1 MTEGIRILTIEDDP
15 TIRHNIVSYLE
26 DSGYLM
32 LQAPTGRQGLEL
44 FGREQPDLVL
54 CDLRMPDLDGLEV
67 LFEITQTSPNT
78 PVIIVSG
85 AGMISDA
92 IESLKRGAWDY
103 VAKPIPDMQVLES
116 AINKALERARL
127 MQENLN
133 YQRKLEELNQ
143 ELSTALDRLKNDQ
156 VAGRKLQ
163 SKLLPED
170 NLRIGEYLFSRRLYP
185 AMYLSG
191 DFVDYFVINER
202 YLGFYMADVSGHD
215 AGSAFVTI
223 IVKSLMTHLL
233 AAFVKE
239 GKKVILNPEQ
249 TLKHINDELN
259 SQKLEKYITLFY
271 GVIDLENDQLRAS
284 NGGHYPFPI
293 IYNGLDV
300 KPLEYKSL
308 PVGLFEDTD
317 YAPIKLQ
324 LPETFLLLL
333 MSDGIFELMP
343 EKSNREFYK
352 DILSGLKYIDM
363 PLDALLQDMKLDE
376 SDQLID
382 DLTLLTITRT
392 RNYDQE

>member
-1 MTEGIRILTIEDDP
+1 MTDGIRILTIEDDP
-15 TIRHNIVSYLE
+15 TIRHNIVAYLE

-44 FGREQPDLVL
+44 FDTEQPDLVL

-67 LFEITQTSPNT
+67 LYEITQTSPNT

-103 VAKPIPDMQVLES
+103 VTKPIPNMQVLES

-127 MQENLN
+127 VQENLN
-133 YQRKLEELNQ
+133 YQRKLEALNQ
-143 ELSTALDRLKNDQ
+143 GLSTALEQLKNDQ

-170 NLRIGEYLFSRRLYP
+170 NLRFGEYQFNRKLYP

-223 IVKSLMTHLL
+223 IVKSLMTHLQ
-233 AAFVKE
+233 AAFVNE
-239 GKKVILNPEQ
+239 GREIILNPEQ
-249 TLKHINDELN
+249 TLKHINDELI

-271 GVIDLENDQLRAS
+271 GVIDLESDQLRAS

-293 IYNGLDV
+293 IYNGLEA

-308 PVGLFEDTD
+308 PVGLFEDAS
-317 YAPIKLQ
+317 YSPIELQ

-343 EKSNREFYK
+343 EKSNRECYK
-352 DILSGLKYIDM
+352 EILSFIKQIDM
-363 PLDALLQDMKLDE
+363 PLDALLEEMKLGE
-376 SDQLID
+376 SDQLLD
-382 DLTLLTITRT
+382 DLTLLSITKT
-392 RNYDQE
+392 RHHD